1 MATIETSDGTALHH
15 EVVGAGDP
23 VVLVHGSWGDSIGWG
38 FVTPGLAE
46 TFRVV
51 TYDRRGHGQSGGQPA
66 EGTVH
71 DDVADLA
78 ALIEQLDLAPA
89 NVCGSSY
96 GTNISFRLAI
106 ERPELVRRVA
116 GHEPPFLALLADK
129 DEHAAICG
137 QTKAS
142 LAAVGQ
148 HLESG
153 DDTAGAELFVDEVA
167 IGRGMWALLPPEM
180 QDTFTRNGPTFLG
193 ELRDPDAL
201 AIDLDALA
209 AVPMPLM
216 LTDGDASPPMFAPII
231 ACLAAALPDAHRHT
245 FAGAGHVPQFTHPDE
260 WVATL
265 TAFLTR

>member
-1 MATIETSDGTALHH
+1 MATIETADGTKLHH
-15 EVVGAGDP
+15 DVAGAGDP
-23 VVLVHGSWGDSIGWG
+23 LVLVHGSWGDSIGWG

-51 TYDRRGHGQSGGQPA
+51 TYDRRGHGQSGGPPA

-78 ALIEQLDLAPA
+78 SLIEQLDLGPA

-96 GTNISFRLAI
+96 GTNISLRLAI

-116 GHEPPFLALLADK
+116 GHEPPLLAVLADK
-129 DEHAAICG
+129 DEHAGIYG

-142 LAAVGQ
+142 MEAVRR

-153 DDTAGAELFVDEVA
+153 DHTAGAELFVEEVA
-167 IGRGMWALLPPEM
+167 IGRGMWAVLPPEM

-201 AIDLDALA
+201 AIDVDALA
-209 AVPMPLM
+209 AIPMPLL
-216 LTDGDASPPMFAPII
+216 LTDGDASSPMFAPII
-231 ACLAAALPDAHRHT
+231 AVLADALPDAQRHT
-245 FAGAGHVPQFTHPDE
+245 FAGAGHVPQLTHPEDY
-260 WVATL
+260 VATV
-265 TAFLTR
+265 TGFLAG